1 MSSVSGSDKAPSTTP
16 AQDGQPE
23 RWRWLILGVIGIAQ
37 LMVVLDGTIVNIAL
51 PKAQVAL
58 NFSAIDRQWI
68 VTAYALAFGS
78 LLLLGGRLGD
88 LFGRKMMFLTGLI
101 GFAGASAVG
110 GAATSFLMLVVARAC
125 QGAFGALLAPSAL
138 SLLTTTFSD
147 PKDRGKAFGIFGSIA
162 GGGGAVGLLL
172 GGVLTEYLSWRWCLY
187 VNLFFAAVAVIGGSL
202 LLRRHPRQGRARL
215 DIFGV
220 LTAGGAMFSF
230 VYGFSN
236 AASHNWRTPSTWGFL
251 AAAGVLLVVFV
262 SWQRLAKS
270 PLLPLRV
277 LLDRN
282 RAGAYL
288 AILLVGAGM
297 FGVFLFLTYYMQ
309 DTLGYSP
316 VMTGLAFLPMLG
328 MIMVFSN
335 TSNIVLMQ
343 RTGPKPLV
351 AAGMLL
357 AAGGMVWLTGIGP
370 HSGYVDAILG
380 PLLVIG
386 AGFGLVIAPSMNTG
400 TFGVAPSDAGVASA
414 LLNTGQQVGGS
425 IGTALLNTLA
435 ASATASYLI
444 SHSPSAAGAAHPSP
458 ALMSLATVHGYITA
472 FWWAAGIFA
481 AGFVMCGPLFRWGVL
496 GTRASG
502 GRPSE
507 ASHGTASEAAADEA
521 AGPVGAAG
529 AVAAA
534 GGAVAAAE
542 AAGPPV
548 GGVIRLAD
556 GSAVSGAV
564 VTLVDALGR
573 QAGRAG
579 SGPDG
584 SYEMHPEGPGS
595 YTLIAMAKA
604 LQPQAVGVRVDGR
617 PVRAD
622 LVLTGVVARLEG
634 AARTATGAVVPDAR
648 VVLVD
653 GNGRTVAATMTGPD
667 GRYSVENLPLGSY
680 TIVAS
685 GYPPAASSIHVTAG
699 QPVSH
704 DVELG
709 QPETPDGAPA

>member
-1 MSSVSGSDKAPSTTP
+1 MSVSGKTP
-16 AQDGQPE
+16 PTASRQAGQPE
-23 RWRWLILGVIGIAQ
+23 RRRWIILAAIAIAQ

-58 NFSAIDRQWI
+58 HFSTVDRQWI

-88 LFGRKMMFLTGLI
+88 LFGRKVMFLTGLI

-138 SLLTTTFSD
+138 SLLTTTFTD
-147 PKDRGKAFGIFGSIA
+147 PKERGKAFGIFGSIA

-187 VNLFFAAVAVIGGSL
+187 VNLFFAAVAVIGGSV
-202 LLRRHPRQGRARL
+202 LLRRQARQGRPRL

-220 LTAGGAMFSF
+220 LTAGGSMFSF

-236 AASHNWRTPSTWGFL
+236 AATHNWHTPSTWGFL
-251 AAAGVLLVVFV
+251 AAGGVLLVVFV
-262 SWQRLAKS
+262 LWQRRAS
-270 PLLPLRV
+270 HPLLPLRV
-277 LLDRN
+277 VLDRD
-282 RAGAYL
+282 RSGAYL
-288 AILLVGAGM
+288 AIFLVGAGM
-297 FGVFLFLTYYMQ
+297 FGVFLFLTYYLQ

-316 VMTGLAFLPMLG
+316 VISGLAFLPMLG
-328 MIMVFSN
+328 MLMLLAN

-351 AAGMLL
+351 ALGMLA
-357 AAGGMVWLTGIGP
+357 AAGGMVWLTRIGP
-370 HSGYVDAILG
+370 HSGYVSAILG
-380 PLLVIG
+380 PLLVTG
-386 AGFGLVIAPSMNTG
+386 AGFGLVVAPSMNTG

-425 IGTALLNTLA
+425 VGTALLNTLA
-435 ASATASYLI
+435 ASATASYLTG
-444 SHSPSAAGAAHPSP
+444 HVSPRTVVAGHPSS
-458 ALMSLATVHGYITA
+458 ALVTLATVHGYTIA

-481 AGFVMCGPLFRWGVL
+481 AGFLVCGPLFRWGVL
-496 GTRASG
+496 GKRGG
-502 GRPSE
+502 GRPAE
-507 ASHGTASEAAADEA
+507 ATRGTAAQAAADQ
-521 AGPVGAAG
+521 AGGKVVAEG

-534 GGAVAAAE
+534 G
-542 AAGPPV
+542 AAGPQV
-548 GGVIRLAD
+548 GGVVRLAD
-556 GSAVSGAV
+556 GSPVSGAA

-584 SYEMHPEGPGS
+584 AYEMRPAGPGN
-595 YTLIAMAKA
+595 YILIAMAEA

-617 PVRAD
+617 PVRTD
-622 LVLTGVVARLEG
+622 LVLTGVAARLEG
-634 AARTATGAVVPDAR
+634 VAHTATGASVPDAR
-648 VVLVD
+648 IVLVD
-653 GNGRTVAATMTGPD
+653 DEHGHTVAATTTGPD
-667 GRYSVENLPLGSY
+667 GRYSLENVPLGSY
-680 TIVAS
+680 TVIAS
-685 GYPPAASSIHVTAG
+685 GYPPAASRIRVTAG
-699 QPVSH
+699 QPTSH
-704 DVELG
+704 DIQLD
-709 QPETPDGAPA
+709 QPETPDDDLT

>member
-1 MSSVSGSDKAPSTTP
+1 MASRQA
-16 AQDGQPE
+16 GQPE
-23 RWRWLILGVIGIAQ
+23 RQRWLILAVIAIAQ

-51 PKAQVAL
+51 PKAQMAL
-58 NFSAIDRQWI
+58 HYSTVDRQWI

-88 LFGRKMMFLTGLI
+88 LFGRKVMFLTGLI
-101 GFAGASAVG
+101 GFAVASAVG

-138 SLLTTTFSD
+138 SLLTTTFTD
-147 PKDRGKAFGIFGSIA
+147 PKERGKAFGIFGSIA
-162 GGGGAVGLLL
+162 GGGGGVGLLL

-187 VNLFFAAVAVIGGSL
+187 VNLFFAAVAVIGGSV
-202 LLRRHPRQGRARL
+202 LLRRQPRQGRPRL

-220 LTAGGAMFSF
+220 LTAGGSMFSF

-236 AASHNWRTPSTWGFL
+236 AATHNWHTPSTWGFL
-251 AAAGVLLVVFV
+251 AAGGVLLVVFAA
-262 SWQRLAKS
+262 WQRRAS
-270 PLLPLRV
+270 HPLLPLRV
-277 LLDRN
+277 VLDRD
-282 RAGAYL
+282 RGGAYL
-288 AILLVGAGM
+288 AIFLVGAGM
-297 FGVFLFLTYYMQ
+297 FGVLLFLTYYLQ

-316 VMTGLAFLPMLG
+316 VISGLAFLPMLG
-328 MIMVFSN
+328 MLMLLAN

-351 AAGMLL
+351 ALGMLA
-357 AAGGMVWLTGIGP
+357 AAGGMVWLTRIGP
-370 HSGYVDAILG
+370 HSGYVSAILG

-386 AGFGLVIAPSMNTG
+386 AGFGLVVAPSMNTG

-425 IGTALLNTLA
+425 VGTALLNTLA
-435 ASATASYLI
+435 ASTTASYLT
-444 SHSPSAAGAAHPSP
+444 SHVSPRTVVAGHPSP
-458 ALMSLATVHGYITA
+458 ALAALATVHGYTTA

-481 AGFVMCGPLFRWGVL
+481 AGFLICGPLFRWGVL
-496 GTRASG
+496 GKRGGGQRAG
-502 GRPSE
+502 E
-507 ASHGTASEAAADEA
+507 AAQGTAAQAAADQAA
-521 AGPVGAAG
+521 AGPQ
-529 AVAAA
+529 
-534 GGAVAAAE
+534 
-542 AAGPPV
+542 V
-548 GGVIRLAD
+548 GGVVRLAD
-556 GSAVSGAV
+556 GSPVSGAV

-584 SYEMHPEGPGS
+584 AYQMRPAGPGN
-595 YTLIAMAKA
+595 YTLVAMAEA

-617 PVRAD
+617 PVRTD
-622 LVLTGVVARLEG
+622 LMLTGVAARLEG
-634 AARTATGAVVPDAR
+634 VAHTATGAVVSDTR

-653 GNGRTVAATMTGPD
+653 GNGRTVSATTTGPD

-680 TIVAS
+680 TVIAS
-685 GYPPAASSIHVTAG
+685 GYPPAASRIHVTAG

-704 DVELG
+704 DVQLG
-709 QPETPDGAPA
+709 QPETPDGDLA